1 VSSESLLEMGWELP
15 PGVRAA
21 CTTRLGGVS
30 TAPWDSFNLATHVG
44 DNPEH
49 VATNRARLRELLGL
63 GTEPAWL
70 SQVHGIEV
78 AHLDAEAS
86 FGGSTAADASVTS
99 SPGIVSVV
107 MVADCLPVLFTTR
120 DGSRVG
126 TAHAGWR
133 GLAAGVLERTVRA
146 IGVPGNEIRAWLG
159 PCISR
164 EYFEVGDEVREEFVR
179 KYASAPSCFER
190 NSRGRWQAD
199 LIGLA
204 RHCLETLGVH
214 DVSGG
219 KWCTY
224 GDGERFFSHRR
235 DANCGRIAALVWLQ
249 RQNTESLT
257 T

>member
-1 VSSESLLEMGWELP
+1 MSSESLLEMEWELP

-21 CTTRLGGVS
+21 FTTRIGGVS
-30 TAPWDSFNLATHVG
+30 AAPWDSFNLATHVG

-49 VATNRARLRELLGL
+49 VAANRARLRKLLRIDGD
-63 GTEPAWL
+63 PAWL
-70 SQVHGIEV
+70 DQVHGVEV
-78 AHLDAEAS
+78 AELDSDVPSAAAV
-86 FGGSTAADASVTS
+86 AADASVTS
-99 SPGIVSVV
+99 RPDIPSVV

-126 TAHAGWR
+126 AAHAGWR

-146 IGVPGNEIRAWLG
+146 IGVPGNELRAWLG

-164 EYFEVGDEVREEFVR
+164 EHFEVGDDVREEFAR
-179 KYASAPSCFER
+179 KCPSAQSYFER
-190 NSRGRWQAD
+190 NARGRWQAD

-204 RHCLETLGVH
+204 RHCLQSLGVL

-224 GDGERFFSHRR
+224 RDRELFYSHRR
-235 DANCGRIAALVWLQ
+235 DGKCGRSAALIWLAAA
-249 RQNTESLT
+249 
-257 T
+257 